1 MNDSLVKAGQFM
13 HSLAARFFFCLG
25 LLGYSI
31 FAHAV
36 SGTFQGLLV
45 PDSFDPPIPIMIEVK
60 EAYGIFSGRFKTS
73 SPLTGEGPITSGEK
87 RGQTCNMTSHIGN
100 GIRMRFEGQCTP
112 ASLEGRYRIYFP
124 DGRVVVGKS
133 RLNLLKLDNDRKK
146 NDAESTFGRS
156 LAEIN
161 TACLRANSAC
171 LAACPRGVQS
181 DEFICANGCT
191 RRLTNCKA
199 KGKQSLDSSPA
210 ALY

>member
-1 MNDSLVKAGQFM
+1 MM
-13 HSLAARFFFCLG
+13 ARILCCLG
-25 LLGYSI
+25 LLCYSALI
-31 FAHAV
+31 HAF

-60 EAYGIFSGRFKTS
+60 ESYGIFSGRFKTS

-87 RGQTCNMTSHIGN
+87 QGQNCNLTSRIGN
-100 GIRMRFEGQCTP
+100 GMRMRFEGKCTP
-112 ASLEGRYRIYFP
+112 TLLEGKYRIYFP
-124 DGRVVVGKS
+124 DGRMVVGKS
-133 RLNLLKLDNDRKK
+133 RLSLLKLDNDKKK
-146 NDAESTFGRS
+146 NDAETNFGRS